1 MQINRNEG
9 RDGGLE
15 SESLGQ
21 KIELVIQRLPP
32 KEVNFS
38 EIVDIVGKDSLV
50 LLSIFLSLVFLI
62 PVSIPGVSTIFG
74 AGILLIGITR
84 LLNLKPWLP
93 EAIAYRKL
101 SSELLRDGLGRAL
114 VWFHRLEKVSRPQRL
129 PQLAT
134 AGWVIPVNHLAFIWA
149 ALLLMLPFGLVP
161 FSNTLPALALIF
173 FCVGMLQQDGFFILL
188 GHLANVFTVVY
199 FAALIGVSGWSIY
212 ELLRFLN

>member
-1 MQINRNEG
+1 MQLNLNG
-9 RDGGLE
+9 DRDGGLE

-93 EAIAYRKL
+93 KAIAY
-101 SSELLRDGLGRAL
+101 
-114 VWFHRLEKVSRPQRL
+114 
-129 PQLAT
+129 
-134 AGWVIPVNHLAFIWA
+134 
-149 ALLLMLPFGLVP
+149 
-161 FSNTLPALALIF
+161 
-173 FCVGMLQQDGFFILL
+173 
-188 GHLANVFTVVY
+188 
-199 FAALIGVSGWSIY
+199 
-212 ELLRFLN
+212 